1 MLFGLEST
9 VGIDALFD
17 CASQLHNVT
26 LFLPLHIFSPPRI
39 LHCVCWVNIKKKKT
53 LLSILNYI
61 CSNRLKTKSTTW
73 FL

>member
-39 LHCVCWVNIKKKKT
+39 LHCVCWVNIKKKKP
-53 LLSILNYI
+53 Y
-61 CSNRLKTKSTTW
+61 
-73 FL
+73 